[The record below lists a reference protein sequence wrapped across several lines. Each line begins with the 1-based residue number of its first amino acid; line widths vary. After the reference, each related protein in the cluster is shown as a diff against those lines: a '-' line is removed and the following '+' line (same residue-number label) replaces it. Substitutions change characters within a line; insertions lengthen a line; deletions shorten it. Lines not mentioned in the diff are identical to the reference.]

1 MKNLNELKIEETR
14 RWIKTVVIG
23 NNFCPFAAKP
33 FSEDK
38 IRYFI
43 SPAEDETALVD
54 DVVNELL
61 TLRDANP
68 TELETSIL
76 IVPNCFQ
83 NFEVYNQFLS
93 IVDII
98 LQRLALEGFIQIATF
113 HPDYCFEGLSKD
125 DVRNYTNRSI
135 YPMFHLIRE
144 NSVEHARAL
153 HPNIDAIPQQNMDKL
168 QSMGLNKI
176 NKQLATCYLQKNKII
191 SSD

>member
-1 MKNLNELKIEETR
+1 LDNLNELKIEETR

-43 SPAEDETALVD
+43 SPAEDETTLVD
-54 DVVNELL
+54 DVVNELI

-68 TELETSIL
+68 TEIETSIL
-76 IVPNCFQ
+76 IVPNCLQ
-83 NFEVYNQFLS
+83 NFEDYNQFLS
-93 IVDII
+93 VLDII
-98 LQRLALEGFIQIATF
+98 LEKLALEGLIQIATF
-113 HPDYCFEGLSKD
+113 HPKYCFEDLPKD

-144 NSVEHARAL
+144 DSVEQARAL
-153 HPNIDAIPQQNMDKL
+153 HPDIDAIPQHNMDKL

-176 NKQLATCYLQKNKII
+176 NKQLAACHLQKR
-191 SSD
+191 